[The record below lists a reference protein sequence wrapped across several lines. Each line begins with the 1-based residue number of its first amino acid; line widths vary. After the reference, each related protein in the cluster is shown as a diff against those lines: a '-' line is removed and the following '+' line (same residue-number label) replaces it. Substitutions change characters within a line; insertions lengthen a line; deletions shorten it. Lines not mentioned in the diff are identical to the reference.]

1 MVLSFLAIFKLDLKI
16 TRFKKIMGFL
26 KQLLIKA
33 GFEKARALKMLN
45 SDKPGAYEVK
55 PKFIYAEKRL
65 TNSPDDLKYI

>member
-33 GFEKARALKMLN
+33 GFEKARALKILN
-45 SDKPGAYEVK
+45 SDKPGAYEVN
-55 PKFIYAEKRL
+55 PKIICSEKKVDKSAR
-65 TNSPDDLKYI
+65 